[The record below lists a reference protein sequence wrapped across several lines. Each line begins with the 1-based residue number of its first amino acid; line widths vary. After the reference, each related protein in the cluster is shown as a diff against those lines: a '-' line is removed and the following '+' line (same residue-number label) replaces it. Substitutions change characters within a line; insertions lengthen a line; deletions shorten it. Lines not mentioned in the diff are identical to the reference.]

1 VTPGQQIERPVPTG
15 SELWPVGRLLS
26 AAARR
31 VEREWDA
38 HLATWGLT
46 HASLPVLIHLLGG
59 PLSQRE
65 VAERCGVREQTMSR
79 VVERAERMGFLS
91 RHQHERDR
99 RQHVL
104 ALTDAGRGACLA
116 ATDPAVSAH
125 IVTRGLTDEQAA
137 DLARL
142 LALVVRPDDGPG
154 GGGGPGGGP
163 GAGHHRAA
171 GLA

>member
-1 VTPGQQIERPVPTG
+1 MTTGQQTGPPIPTG
-15 SELWPVGRLLS
+15 SALWPVGRLLS

-31 VEREWDA
+31 VEREWDT
-38 HLATWGLT
+38 HLAAWGLT

-79 VVERAERMGFLS
+79 VVERAERMGFVS
-91 RHQHERDR
+91 RHRHERDR
-99 RQHVL
+99 RQQVI
-104 ALTDAGRGACLA
+104 ALTEAGRSACVA
-116 ATDPAVSAH
+116 ATDPAVSAY

-142 LALVVRPDDGPG
+142 LALVVRPDERPG
-154 GGGGPGGGP
+154 GDRAPG
-163 GAGHHRAA
+163 
-171 GLA
+171 